1 MDKKTNKES
10 VENKRL
16 QVKTNIK
23 AGPNRRAHD
32 HIGNFNFKV
41 EIEGVTTR

>member
-1 MDKKTNKES
+1 MSDKKKEDLRK
-10 VENKRL
+10 VTPVRRQLPK
-16 QVKTNIK
+16 VKTEIK

-41 EIEGVTTR
+41 EIE